1 MAMYDYFLHLESD
14 RKQQQQQQQQQQYIP
29 KYITTITFFFPIIF
43 CPNLTSL

>member
-1 MAMYDYFLHLESD
+1 MYDYFLHLESD
-14 RKQQQQQQQQQQYIP
+14 RKQQQQQQYIP